1 MNKALVALAVVGVAA
16 FGSTL
21 TLAIISLQ
29 NQQPDAT
36 PAIQAQQPVNK
47 HDLLKLVNEER
58 AKVGVPPLV
67 IDERLNQSAQRKADD
82 MEKNDYFDHVSPV
95 DGRHGYE
102 LANDTGIECKR
113 VSENIRYNGYGKNTA
128 KDAVIGWYESE
139 PHRKAMLDPKY
150 TNTGFGI
157 AGSRIA
163 QHFCEP

>member
-58 AKVGVPPLV
+58 AKVGVPALV

-82 MEKNDYFDHVSPV
+82 MEKNDYFDHVSPI
-95 DGRHGYE
+95 DGRYGASY
-102 LANDTGIECKR
+102 ANDTGIPCQR

-128 KDAVIGWYESE
+128 KDAVLGWYGSE
-139 PHRKAMLDPKY
+139 LHRVAMLNQKY
-150 TNTGFGI
+150 ESTGFGI
-157 AGSRIA
+157 AGSRIV